1 MVAPLTEGPSARVR
15 FTRFAAAARR
25 LRRTQSSVGETMAS
39 LEAQLAVTL
48 FDRSAR
54 YPRLTTEGEVLL
66 ADAHAPSSLASIA

>member
-1 MVAPLTEGPSARVR
+1 
-15 FTRFAAAARR
+15 
-25 LRRTQSSVGETMAS
+25 MAS